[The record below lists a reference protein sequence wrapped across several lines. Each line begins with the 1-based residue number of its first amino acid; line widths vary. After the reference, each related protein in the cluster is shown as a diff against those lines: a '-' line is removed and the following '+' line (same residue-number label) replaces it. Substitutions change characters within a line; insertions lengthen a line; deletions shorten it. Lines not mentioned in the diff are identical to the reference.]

1 MPLNTSGMS
10 NVVVPGDKASAS
22 VSKGSSP
29 TAEGLV
35 MAGSV
40 LLSAVH
46 FTSPASLAV
55 TETRS
60 DKPTCVAV
68 TVETMGCTPSG
79 DAQHQAQR
87 QPGEWRL
94 PRHLQHASHNDA
106 PKGKAL
112 DATTGPTFPM
122 ASMEAQNTLNDMMRT
137 RNRPEIF
144 ISYSSK
150 AGPDMMALADAAYVP
165 FRSAELDGWT
175 ASA

>member
-1 MPLNTSGMS
+1 MPNTKHSDSPVSG
-10 NVVVPGDKASAS
+10 
-22 VSKGSSP
+22 
-29 TAEGLV
+29 
-35 MAGSV
+35 
-40 LLSAVH
+40 
-46 FTSPASLAV
+46 
-55 TETRS
+55 
-60 DKPTCVAV
+60 
-68 TVETMGCTPSG
+68 GCHG
-79 DAQHQAQR
+79 ICK
-87 QPGEWRL
+87 
-94 PRHLQHASHNDA
+94 HASHNDA

-175 ASA
+175 ASAYRTAQ